1 METKAGVGW
10 GRELETWLC
19 PGGQGEK
26 EKGARS
32 VPWLPSTRHVPGA
45 SGELQVTFRSD
56 FLLDLKPVICFNL
69 VVGKIPWRRQCLP
82 TPVVLPG
89 EFHGQTSLVG
99 PRPRGSKTRTRLSD
113 HHCHIHSH

>member
-1 METKAGVGW
+1 MALGVGTRDHLTVCGDQSW
-10 GRELETWLC
+10 GGLGERTRDTALPW
-19 PGGQGEK
+19 GAREK

-32 VPWLPSTRHVPGA
+32 VPWLPSARHVPGA
-45 SGELQVTFRSD
+45 SGELQVTFQSD

-89 EFHGQTSLVG
+89 EFHGQTSLAG
-99 PRPRGSKTRTRLSD
+99 HRP
-113 HHCHIHSH
+113 